1 MKNIRISLVNNDH
14 VVQAARDLNLNENTD
29 SVFASFLRQVR
40 EELVTGETAYLE
52 IQGIQKDPVTFAI
65 SQYE

>member
-14 VVQAARDLNLNENTD
+14 VVQAARDLNLNESTD